1 MVGAVRLGGAFMEIP
16 EFNMAGKRAVV
27 VAGSRGIGRAI
38 AVMLAESGA
47 DVAVTGRSM
56 DSAGPV
62 AQEIEG
68 LGRRSL
74 AVAVEA
80 TNDEDME
87 RMAAEIQRD
96 FGPYDIVVHCVGEA
110 SRKPMIPL
118 PDGSESI
125 TPAEWRMYMELNL
138 TSMYTSCRVLVPPL
152 LERRSGSVVFINTYV
167 GVRAF
172 PTWSAVYTAPKAA
185 MLRMTQTLALEWAPY
200 NVRANGIGA
209 GIIPD
214 PDQMTAERFQ
224 DYTARR
230 KHEAPLGRLGVP
242 KDVAYVG
249 LYLASDAS
257 AYVTGQ
263 TFMVD
268 GGASLVTMR

>member
-1 MVGAVRLGGAFMEIP
+1 MEIP

-47 DVAVTGRSM
+47 DVAVTGRSL

-110 SRKPMIPL
+110 SRKP
-118 PDGSESI
+118 
-125 TPAEWRMYMELNL
+125 
-138 TSMYTSCRVLVPPL
+138 
-152 LERRSGSVVFINTYV
+152 
-167 GVRAF
+167 
-172 PTWSAVYTAPKAA
+172 
-185 MLRMTQTLALEWAPY
+185 
-200 NVRANGIGA
+200 
-209 GIIPD
+209 
-214 PDQMTAERFQ
+214 
-224 DYTARR
+224 
-230 KHEAPLGRLGVP
+230 
-242 KDVAYVG
+242 
-249 LYLASDAS
+249 
-257 AYVTGQ
+257 
-263 TFMVD
+263 
-268 GGASLVTMR
+268 